1 MSIKKRTYRTGK
13 CSWFYVF
20 DAPGSTRGS
29 RKQITESGFGTKREA
44 ETAEAER
51 RISIKRE
58 HELGKMQNVAPV
70 PKTLG
75 ALLEEF
81 FREHGEKRLALKT
94 LERYRE
100 QASYL
105 SPALLAISLADVVP
119 MHLSRE
125 WNRLLQSGGR
135 NRKTKVA
142 RPLSTKTV
150 RNIAGV
156 VSSAFTRGIRWGLVA
171 NNPVPHSEPPVPK
184 KNAGLALTPS
194 QQNLLIEAADS
205 TWGLA
210 AFLELDAATGARR
223 GELLALRWADIS
235 CGNIVI
241 CRSLSQTRAG
251 LQFKSTKSGLTR
263 NLKIPES
270 TRQSLENH
278 RKTQKQYREQFGPT
292 YRSDLD
298 LVFSNSDGSPL
309 KPDSVSAAVSTL
321 FHKLKLPKAAS
332 LHSLRHS
339 HGSHLLANGVP
350 LPDVSRRLGHSSVYV
365 TATVYAHVMPGGDEE
380 AVRKWEEY
388 QKRSVAENPKI
399 ERGKSN

>member
-20 DAPGSTRGS
+20 DAPGSTRES
-29 RKQITESGFGTKREA
+29 RKQITESGFVTKREA
-44 ETAEAER
+44 EIAEAER
-51 RISIKRE
+51 RISIKLE
-58 HELGKMQNVAPV
+58 HELRKAKDVAPL

-81 FREHGEKRLALKT
+81 FREHGEKKLALKT

-105 SPALLAISLADVVP
+105 SPALLGISLAEIMP
-119 MHLSRE
+119 LHLSRE

-156 VSSAFTRGIRWGLVA
+156 VSSAFTRAIRWGLVA

-184 KNAGLALTPS
+184 KKAGLALTPS
-194 QQNLLIEAADS
+194 QQNLLIAAADS

-223 GELLALRWADIS
+223 GELLALRWTDIS
-235 CGNIVI
+235 SGSVVI
-241 CRSLSQTRAG
+241 GRSLSQTRAG
-251 LQFKSTKSGLTR
+251 LQFKGTKSGVTR
-263 NLKIPES
+263 NLGIPDS
-270 TRQSLENH
+270 ARLSLENH
-278 RKTQKQYREQFGPT
+278 RRSQEQYRKQFGPS

-298 LVFSNSDGSPL
+298 LVFCNSDGSPL

-380 AVRKWEEY
+380 AVRKWDEF
-388 QKRSVAENPKI
+388 QKRSLAEDQET
-399 ERGKSN
+399 ERRQLN